1 MVRSL
6 QDELVDELPA
16 DDPGAIRSR
25 RDLVRINTLM
35 GHTGI
40 LARAFRSFS
49 PKKNSPRI
57 VEIGAGDGKVLYRV
71 ARRLGPAWRETDVTF
86 VDLQNLLQDET
97 KADFAA
103 LEWQVRAVK
112 GDVFQWMSE
121 TANEKTDIILGNLVL
136 HHFSEAQ
143 LSELF
148 SMAATRA
155 DVFIALEPRRGGWPL
170 FCARSL
176 SLIGCDPVTCHDAP
190 ISVQAG
196 FTGRE
201 LSNLWRNDG
210 KWDLTERSA
219 GLFSHLFIA
228 RRKA

>member
-16 DDPGAIRSR
+16 DDPGAIRTR

-40 LARAFRSFS
+40 LTRAFRALSLKRTPPS
-49 PKKNSPRI
+49 I
-57 VEIGAGDGKVLYRV
+57 VEIGAGDGRVLYRV
-71 ARRLGPAWRETDVTF
+71 ARRLGPMWRETDVTF
-86 VDLQNLLQDET
+86 VDLQDLLRDDT

-103 LEWQVRAVK
+103 LEWQVRAAK
-112 GDVFQWMSE
+112 GDVFQWMSD
-121 TANEKTDIILGNLVL
+121 TGNQKMDIILGNLVL

-148 SMAATRA
+148 SMAAAKA
-155 DVFIALEPRRGGWPL
+155 DAFIALEPRRGSWPL
-170 FCARSL
+170 FCARLL
-176 SLIGCDPVTCHDAP
+176 SWIGCDPVTCHDAP

-201 LSNLWRNDG
+201 LSNLWPDDG
-210 KWDLTERSA
+210 QWELTECNA

-228 RRKA
+228 RRKT

>member
-1 MVRSL
+1 MVRNL

-16 DDPGAIRSR
+16 DDPSAIRTR

-40 LARAFRSFS
+40 LTRAFRSFS
-49 PKKNSPRI
+49 PNRTPPRI

-71 ARRLGPAWRETDVTF
+71 ARRLGPAWHETDVTF
-86 VDLQNLLQDET
+86 VDLQDLLRDDT

-112 GDVFQWMSE
+112 GDVFQWMSDN
-121 TANEKTDIILGNLVL
+121 ANEKNDIILGNLVM

-148 SMAATRA
+148 SMAASKA
-155 DVFIALEPRRGGWPL
+155 DTFIALEPRRGSWPM
-170 FCARSL
+170 FCARLL

-201 LSNLWRNDG
+201 LSNLWPDD
-210 KWDLTERSA
+210 KQWELTERRA